1 MYLFRKTI
9 KTEGSV
15 CKIILIKGLKESR
28 IPVLIS
34 IFQFHLII
42 LILEA
47 NISLNSTFKMTG
59 QNDKKVAIIGT
70 LKEKSLLKQKVFDN
84 TLESF
89 SVVKD
94 VLKSLSK
101 EINSSLGGID
111 SRIRLEY
118 TDRSNF
124 DAQLKVAG
132 DILLFSMHSNIFQFD
147 REHPAWK
154 TAYIQKNKYNAYS
167 GIINIYNFLNDSF
180 KYSRLDD
187 LGYLIARIFINH
199 EKQYFVE
206 GKRQMGMLFTNY
218 GNEEISKQSLQMI
231 ISTAIQYA
239 LEFDLLV
246 PPYDAVKIATVGQAE
261 AKIQHSRVI
270 TGKRLGFQ
278 FNSDDVLVS
287 NPQET

>member
-1 MYLFRKTI
+1 MSTPDEKKL
-9 KTEGSV
+9 S
-15 CKIILIKGLKESR
+15 II
-28 IPVLIS
+28 
-34 IFQFHLII
+34 QT
-42 LILEA
+42 
-47 NISLNSTFKMTG
+47 LN
-59 QNDKKVAIIGT
+59 D
-70 LKEKSLLKQKVFDN
+70 KSLLKQKVFDN

-89 SVVKD
+89 FMVKE
-94 VLKSLSK
+94 VLRNLSK
-101 EINSSLGGID
+101 EINTSLFGAD

-124 DAQLKVAG
+124 DAQIKVAG

-154 TAYIQKNKYNAYS
+154 TPYIQKNKYNAYS
-167 GIINIYNFLNDSF
+167 GIINIYNFLADSF
-180 KYSRLDD
+180 RYSRSED

-218 GNEEISKQSLQMI
+218 GNEEINKQSLELI
-231 ISTAIQYA
+231 ISTAIQYC

-246 PPYDAVKIATVGQAE
+246 PPYDTIKIATVGQVE
-261 AKIQHSRVI
+261 AKIQHSRMI

-278 FNSDDVLVS
+278 FNSDDVLIS

>member
-1 MYLFRKTI
+1 
-9 KTEGSV
+9 
-15 CKIILIKGLKESR
+15 
-28 IPVLIS
+28 
-34 IFQFHLII
+34 
-42 LILEA
+42 
-47 NISLNSTFKMTG
+47 MTD
-59 QNDKKVAIIGT
+59 QNDKKLEIIGT
-70 LKEKSLLKQKVFDN
+70 LKEKSQLKQKVYDN
-84 TLESF
+84 TFESF
-89 SVVKD
+89 CDVKE
-94 VLKSLSK
+94 VLKSLAK
-101 EINSSLGGID
+101 ELNGSLAGTD
-111 SRIRLEY
+111 SRIRVEY

-167 GIINIYNFLNDSF
+167 GIINIYNFLADSF
-180 KYSRLDD
+180 RYSRQDD

-218 GNEEISKQSLQMI
+218 GSEAISKQSLQLI
-231 ISTAIQYA
+231 ISTAIQYS

-246 PPYDAVKIATVGQAE
+246 PPYDTVKIATVGQAE

-278 FNSDDVLVS
+278 FNSDDVLIS
-287 NPQET
+287 ETQKT

>member
-1 MYLFRKTI
+1 MA
-9 KTEGSV
+9 E
-15 CKIILIKGLKESR
+15 
-28 IPVLIS
+28 
-34 IFQFHLII
+34 
-42 LILEA
+42 
-47 NISLNSTFKMTG
+47 
-59 QNDKKVAIIGT
+59 QNEKKLAIITT
-70 LKEKSLLKQKVFDN
+70 LKEKSMLKQKVFDN
-84 TLESF
+84 TLEAF
-89 SVVKD
+89 SNVKD

-101 EINSSLGGID
+101 DVNTSLGGMD
-111 SRIRLEY
+111 SRIKLEY

-124 DAQLKVAG
+124 DAQIRVAG

-167 GIINIYNFLNDSF
+167 GIINIYNFLADSF
-180 KYSRLDD
+180 KYSRQDD
-187 LGYLIARIFINH
+187 LGYLIARVFINH

-218 GNEEISKQSLQMI
+218 GNEEINKQSLNLI
-231 ISTAIQYA
+231 IATAIQYS

-246 PPYDAVKIATVGQAE
+246 PPYDTVKIATVGQAE

-278 FNSDDVLVS
+278 FNSDDVLLS
-287 NPQET
+287 NPQES

>member
-1 MYLFRKTI
+1 M
-9 KTEGSV
+9 SD
-15 CKIILIKGLKESR
+15 
-28 IPVLIS
+28 
-34 IFQFHLII
+34 
-42 LILEA
+42 
-47 NISLNSTFKMTG
+47 LNE
-59 QNDKKVAIIGT
+59 KKLAIVGT
-70 LKEKSLLKQKVFDN
+70 LKDKSLLKQRVFDN
-84 TLESF
+84 TLEAF
-89 SVVKD
+89 CVVKD
-94 VLKSLSK
+94 VLKSMSK
-101 EINSSLGGID
+101 EINISLSGLD
-111 SRIRLEY
+111 SRIKLEY

-124 DAQLKVAG
+124 DAQIKIAG

-154 TAYIQKNKYNAYS
+154 TAYIQKNKFNAYS
-167 GIINIYNFLNDSF
+167 GIINIYNFLADSF
-180 KYSRLDD
+180 KYSRQDD

-218 GNEEISKQSLQMI
+218 GSEEIGKQSLQLI

-261 AKIQHSRVI
+261 AKIQHSRVM

-287 NPQET
+287 NSHKT

>member
-1 MYLFRKTI
+1 M
-9 KTEGSV
+9 
-15 CKIILIKGLKESR
+15 
-28 IPVLIS
+28 PD
-34 IFQFHLII
+34 
-42 LILEA
+42 
-47 NISLNSTFKMTG
+47 LNE
-59 QNDKKVAIIGT
+59 KKAAIIRS
-70 LKEKSLLKQKVFDN
+70 LKEKSLLKQKAADY

-89 SVVKD
+89 CDIKD
-94 VLKSLSK
+94 ILRNLAKDMNTNLT
-101 EINSSLGGID
+101 GID

-154 TAYIQKNKYNAYS
+154 TPYIQKNKYNAYS
-167 GIINIYNFLNDSF
+167 GIINIYNFLADSF
-180 KYSRLDD
+180 RYSRLDD

-218 GNEEISKQSLQMI
+218 GNEEISKEALQLV
-231 ISTAIQYA
+231 ISTAIQYS

-246 PPYDAVKIATVGQAE
+246 PPYDTVKIATVGQAE
-261 AKIQHSRVI
+261 AKIQHSKVI

-278 FNSDDVLVS
+278 FNSDDVLNNNS
-287 NPQET
+287 NEI